1 MANKKFKVLI
11 TTSGLGQRLG
21 DLTKYT
27 NKSLIRIGKKPSIAY
42 IIEAYPRDT
51 EFVITIGHFGNQ
63 IKDFIKIAYPRLKVT
78 FVNVD
83 KYQGS
88 GSSLGYS
95 MLAAK
100 KYLQCPFIFHC
111 NDTIVN
117 EPIPTPDKNWNGG
130 LKGTS
135 SASYSTFTV
144 AKNVVAQIND
154 KGALEYDFIHIGL
167 VGIKDYQ
174 SFWYNLESLYL
185 GSIYKDS
192 LDISLNDCKVINVMI
207 GEGKSF
213 EVREFKSWLD
223 IGNAD
228 GLNQARKEIGEEFEN
243 LDKPGESIFIFDK
256 FVIKFYFEQSI
267 VEQRVKRAKNLG
279 TVVPEVL
286 DRVGNFYKYKYTEG
300 DLYPRVVTLED
311 FSDFLNWCKK
321 YLWIKK
327 EEVNKHEFKRIC
339 KDFYY
344 KKTKDRIVK
353 LFSDNRLKDTE
364 EIINGDRVPS
374 IKELLSSM
382 DFSWLSEGQQCQI
395 HGDLVMDNII
405 KTKNG
410 YKLLDWRQN
419 FGGLLKSGD
428 LYYDLSKLNHNLT
441 VNHDIVNK
449 NLFTFVKDGNRITC
463 DILRSDNLVS
473 CQKVLFDFIEKEKM
487 DKKKLD
493 ILTAIIWLNM
503 SPLHS
508 VPVNFNLFLY
518 YFGKL
523 HLFRALNQK

>member
-1 MANKKFKVLI
+1 MKFKALI

-27 NKSLIRIGKKPSIAY
+27 NKSLIRIGKKPSIDY
-42 IIEAYPRDT
+42 IIGAYPKDT

-63 IKDFIKIAYPRLKVT
+63 IKDFIKIAYPDLKVT
-78 FVNVD
+78 FVEID
-83 KYQGS
+83 KYQGP

-95 MLAAK
+95 MLQAK

-111 NDTIVN
+111 NDTIVS
-117 EPIPTPDKNWNGG
+117 EEIPAPAENWNGG
-130 LKGTS
+130 FKGKS
-135 SASYSTFTV
+135 SANYSTFTISENGV
-144 AKNVVAQIND
+144 GYIND

-185 GSIYKDS
+185 GSIYKDPQETS
-192 LDISLNDCKVINVMI
+192 FNDCKVINAMI

-213 EVREFKSWLD
+213 EVREFKTWLD

-228 GLNQARKEIGEEFEN
+228 GLNQARKEIREGFEN
-243 LDKPGESIFIFDK
+243 LDKPGEAIFIFDK
-256 FVIKFYFEQSI
+256 FVIKFYFDESV
-267 VEQRVKRAKNLG
+267 VEQRVKRARSLG
-279 TVVPEVL
+279 NVIPKVL
-286 DRVGNFYKYKYTEG
+286 EKVGNFYKYKYVEG

-311 FSDFLNWCKK
+311 FPKFLNWCKK
-321 YLWIKK
+321 SLWVKK
-327 EEVNKHEFKRIC
+327 EEVNKDEFKRIC

-344 KKTKDRIVK
+344 KKTKDRVAK
-353 LFSDNRLKDTE
+353 LLSDNKLKDAKE
-364 EIINGDRVPS
+364 VINGDSVPT
-374 IKELLSSM
+374 IKELLSSI
-382 DFSWLSEGQQCQI
+382 DFDWLSNGKQYQI
-395 HGDLVMDNII
+395 HGDLVLDNIV

-441 VNHDIVNK
+441 VSHAIVNK
-449 NLFTFVKDGNRITC
+449 NLFTFSKEGNEVFC

-473 CQKVLFDFIEKEKM
+473 CQNLLFNYVEKEKL
-487 DKKKLD
+487 DKKKVLV
-493 ILTAIIWLNM
+493 LTAIIWLNM
-503 SPLHS
+503 SPLHPT
-508 VPVNFNLFLY
+508 PVNFNLFLY
-518 YFGKL
+518 YFGRL
-523 HLFRALNQK
+523 HLYRALKQK